1 MGKIQDLFCSVGFVS
16 FLMKLPSDFRF
27 FWMLYSWIKLALT
40 RCLLIEVPCSLLTEL
55 LFSVHS
61 KPEAN
66 PGCLEGTVYLENS
79 LHMELKAHLNGLS
92 VLSLELGAH
101 LVK

>member
-1 MGKIQDLFCSVGFVS
+1 
-16 FLMKLPSDFRF
+16 
-27 FWMLYSWIKLALT
+27 MLYIWIKLALS

-66 PGCLEGTVYLENS
+66 PEYLEGTAYLENS
-79 LHMELKAHLNGLS
+79 LHIELKAQLNGLS
-92 VLSLELGAH
+92 EPTW
-101 LVK
+101 